1 MVSHEGFRLLGY
13 VVGLLGFFACICAAF
28 WTGFEMN
35 EVSVVKDLTEE
46 ERLTIVNLKIA
57 LVSVLVSI
65 IFFISLLVGI
75 FLKNVILVKIH
86 KVYLLINIV
95 LSMLTLAASFHGLV
109 KGAPSAWLSILSISV
124 GIGLL
129 YLYLWI
135 VNGVIEAIQHER
147 EQKLEMVV
155 EVNADEKEALSNSA

>member
-1 MVSHEGFRLLGY
+1 MVSHGAFRLLGY
-13 VVGLLGFFACICAAF
+13 VYGLLGFFACICGAF
-28 WTGFEMN
+28 WTGFETN
-35 EVSVVKDLTEE
+35 EVSAKKDLTEE
-46 ERLTIVNLKIA
+46 ERMTVVVLKIA
-57 LVSVLVSI
+57 FFSVLISLV
-65 IFFISLLVGI
+65 FFIFLLVGI
-75 FLKNVILVKIH
+75 FLKKVLLVKIH

-95 LSMLTLAASFHGLV
+95 LSILTLASSFHGLV
-109 KGAPSAWLSILSISV
+109 KGVPSAGFSVLVIFV